1 MPLCVQCP
9 RTYPRDAFRLVDAAG
24 NQLSEPR
31 SSLFDRLGRLLER
44 TPPLAHRAENRRVAQ
59 SLARQRLGAA
69 WRCPAGHV
77 QPEDFRSVKQV
88 VIGLIGPTATTK
100 STYLGSLLFQL
111 TNLAVLS
118 EMGLRFSIVDEPSR
132 RRWEQYYEGQLR
144 NRRAP
149 GTTLRPAAE
158 EQTPPLVVR
167 MAVVPPAGRD
177 ARYDLIFFDSAGEVQ
192 QTGKDVA
199 VHSPFVQRMDA
210 ALLFYTPK
218 ALRFPREV
226 YRLPAEEQSQTA
238 PGPSRVVGT
247 YTTLLAQLSQHPN
260 YVGRHPTR
268 DLPTAVILAKAD
280 ELVDLLPDEFGV
292 GEFPSLALDASYFA
306 DPLALQEEQG
316 RLPYEIT
323 RRYGGGGILQA
334 IEQLSRLRSYHAV
347 SAMGGEPDEQGV
359 FADYHPLNVA
369 EPLLAVLHGLRLI
382 GRPGT
387 YV

>member
-31 SSLFDRLGRLLER
+31 PSLFHRLGRLLER

-323 RRYGGGGILQA
+323 RRYAGAGILQA

-347 SAMGGEPDEQGV
+347 SAMGCEPDEQGV
-359 FADYHPLNVA
+359 FADYRPLNVA

>member
-9 RTYPRDAFRLVDAAG
+9 RTYPREAFRLVDGAG
-24 NQLSEPR
+24 HELAEPR
-31 SSLFDRLGRLLER
+31 PGLFGRLARLLER
-44 TPPLAHRAENRRVAQ
+44 TPALAHRAENRRVAQ
-59 SLARQRLGAA
+59 SLARSRLGAA
-69 WRCPAGHV
+69 WRCPAGHA
-77 QPEDFRSVKQV
+77 QPEDFRRVRAV
-88 VIGLIGPTATTK
+88 VIGLVGPTATTK
-100 STYLGSLLFQL
+100 SSYLGSLLHSL

-118 EMGLRFSIVDEPSR
+118 DMGLRFAIIDEPSR

-149 GTTLRPAAE
+149 GTTLRPAPD

-167 MAVVPPAGRD
+167 MTVTPPAGRG
-177 ARYDLIFFDSAGEVQ
+177 ARYDLVFFDSAGEVQ
-192 QTGKDVA
+192 QTGHDVA
-199 VHSPFVQRMDA
+199 VHSPFVQLMHA

-218 ALRFPREV
+218 ALDFPREV
-226 YRLPAEEQSQTA
+226 YRLPAEARSQTA

-247 YTTLLAQLSQHPN
+247 FTTLLAQLSQHPS

-268 DLPTAVILAKAD
+268 DLPTAAVLSKAD
-280 ELVDLLPDEFGV
+280 ELVDLLPVEFGGV
-292 GEFPSLALDASYFA
+292 EFTSLPLDASYFD
-306 DPLALQEEQG
+306 DPLGRQEAQG

-323 RRYGGGGILQA
+323 RRYGGAGILQA
-334 IEQLSRLRSYHAV
+334 VEQLSRLRSYHAV

-359 FADYHPLNVA
+359 FADYRPLNVA

-387 YV
+387 HV